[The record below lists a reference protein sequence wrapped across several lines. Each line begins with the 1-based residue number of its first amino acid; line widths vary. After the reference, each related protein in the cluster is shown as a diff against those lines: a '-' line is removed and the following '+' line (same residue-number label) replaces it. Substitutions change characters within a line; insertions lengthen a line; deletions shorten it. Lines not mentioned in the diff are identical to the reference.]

1 MNYPESE
8 LHKAVAKYLNLVL
21 CKGTWWT
28 SIAHGETADFKR
40 GARMKARG
48 AKAGVPDI
56 LIVDNGWCYWI
67 ELKSEGGRISPKQ
80 SACHAD
86 IVQSAARIA
95 VCRSVDDVAETLA
108 EFGIRTRDASVRKAA
123 A

>member
-8 LHKAVAKYLNLVL
+8 LHKAVAKYLSLVL

-56 LIVDNGWCYWI
+56 LIVDNGSCFWI
-67 ELKSEGGRISPKQ
+67 ELKAAGGTISSKQ
-80 SACHAD
+80 AQCHAELLT
-86 IVQSAARIA
+86 AGARVAI
-95 VCRSVDDVAETLA
+95 CRSVDGVADILA
-108 EFGIRTRDASVRKAA
+108 LWGIRTRDASVRKAA